1 MLAAEMTDR
10 RHREARTPLVLVD
23 ARLARRRRTGVA
35 TYIRELDE
43 AIRAAR
49 PGDVRVA
56 FRYGPP
62 GVPRRGS
69 LTGLVNLLIDL
80 LWLHVWLPL
89 DALARRADVIHAPV
103 NWAPWWAPCPT
114 VVTVQDLSF
123 ERLPGAYP
131 SGFRRYARLFA
142 RRSARRAGVVVATS
156 QATARDLT
164 DLYGVD
170 PGRIRVIP
178 IGVHPGAP
186 EPPGGRAPFVLHVG
200 EFEPRKRVPALIA
213 GHRAY
218 HRAAPPDPPPCALVL
233 AGAGGSEEDA
243 VRAAAGPE
251 CDLRGFVTDA
261 ELGELY
267 RTATLL
273 VMPSEYEG
281 FGLPVAEAM
290 AHGCPVLVA
299 DNSSL
304 PEVGGPSALLIEDP
318 SPAGIARALT
328 AALADRES
336 LGRRGARAREDA
348 ERFSW
353 ARAASATLDAY
364 RAAAR

>member
-1 MLAAEMTDR
+1 MLAAAMTDR
-10 RHREARTPLVLVD
+10 RHREARIPLVLVD

-35 TYIRELDE
+35 TYIRELDR
-43 AIRAAR
+43 AVRAAA
-49 PGDVRVA
+49 PSDVRVA

-69 LTGLVNLLIDL
+69 VTGLVNLLIDL

-89 DALARRADVIHAPV
+89 DALARRAAVIHAPV
-103 NWAPWWAPCPT
+103 NWAPWWSPCPT

-123 ERLPGAYP
+123 ERLPEAYP

-142 RRSARRAGVVVATS
+142 RRSARRAAVVIATS
-156 QATARDLT
+156 HATARDLT
-164 DLYGVD
+164 DLYGVN
-170 PGRIRVIP
+170 PARIRVIP
-178 IGVHPGAP
+178 IGVHPAAAA
-186 EPPGGRAPFVLHVG
+186 EDERAPFVLHVG
-200 EFEPRKRVPALIA
+200 EFEPRKRVPALVA

-218 HRAAPPDPPPCALVL
+218 HRAAPPDPAPCALVL
-233 AGAGGSEEDA
+233 AGAGGSEQDA

-251 CDLRGFVTDA
+251 CELRGFVTEA
-261 ELGELY
+261 ELEELY

-290 AHGCPVLVA
+290 ARGCPVLVA

-318 SPAGIARALT
+318 TPEGIARALER
-328 AALADRES
+328 ALADREA
-336 LGRRGARAREDA
+336 LRRRGERARADA
-348 ERFSW
+348 ARFSW
-353 ARAASATLDAY
+353 ASAAKATLDAY